1 MATHGGT
8 SYIAKYSWEDEA
20 VADVLIHMKL
30 HQEREVPLERWDVE
44 AGYNPSL
51 VPQGMTIYVRF
62 GAFCSGKHHAE
73 SEDGRKGGGGQAEDR
88 VDSRRLPLSALRACS
103 DGLAKLAGK

>member
-1 MATHGGT
+1 MLTAHYLPPPSLRVGLPSFWEAANGG
-8 SYIAKYSWEDEA
+8 
-20 VADVLIHMKL
+20 ADL
-30 HQEREVPLERWDVE
+30 QREVPLERWDVE